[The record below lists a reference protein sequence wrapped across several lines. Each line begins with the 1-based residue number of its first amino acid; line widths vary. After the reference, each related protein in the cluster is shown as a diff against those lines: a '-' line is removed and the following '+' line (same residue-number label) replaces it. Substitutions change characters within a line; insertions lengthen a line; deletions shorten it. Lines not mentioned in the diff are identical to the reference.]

1 MPRVKA
7 LIWDYFSI
15 CEDSDRF
22 ACCTVC
28 KDRVSRGG
36 SSVKSFNTTNL
47 IDHLKKKH
55 SGDYTD
61 YEEKKRIRELKE
73 KEKRKEQTAFRQLT
87 MIEAETKV
95 KVWDINDPHAMRI
108 HKLIGE
114 MIATD
119 NQPFSV
125 VHDTGFS
132 RLIKALE
139 PRYVLPSRKYFSETI
154 VPDIKDKVNAKLA
167 EMLVDVPYLSLTTD
181 IWSSSSAQES
191 LISLTAHWVTQEF
204 NRVSAVL
211 HAHRFEGSHTGEYIC
226 EKLEDMLKNW
236 GINKTRV
243 HLIIHDN
250 ASNMKKASREAQLPS
265 MGCFAHTLQLVVNEG
280 VLSQRAVIDI
290 LAISRKIVGHFKHST
305 LAYHRLNEIQDKL
318 SMDKHRLVQD
328 EPTRW
333 NSTLY
338 MLQSIYTQKMALAAY
353 TTEYDSISMLTTHQ
367 LELVRKIIAVLEP
380 VEEITKL
387 ISTDTA
393 SASVLIPLLRALEK
407 SLSKHH
413 DDSGIQTMK
422 SEMLSSLKRRFADV
436 EEHKELIIATTM
448 DPRYKD
454 KFFSNS
460 TTKVFVKQLVV
471 DICTEMTESS
481 DGPPNKR
488 QHLDDSTAITTPN
501 SANTSK
507 VWECMAEIL
516 EDSGELTDHPSVVG
530 EIEGMVNNYLKE
542 PLISYQ
548 VGNPYLWWNN
558 NRQRYPMLAKVASRY
573 LSAPPTSVSSERV
586 FSGAGN
592 IYDDHRCRLNA
603 DKAEMLLVIK
613 YNLKVVGYKY

>member
-7 LIWDYFSI
+7 VIWDFFTVS
-15 CEDSDRF
+15 EDSDKF
-22 ACCTVC
+22 ASCSIC
-28 KDRVSRGG
+28 KDLVSRGG
-36 SSVKSFNTTNL
+36 SCVKNFNTTNL
-47 IDHLKKKH
+47 IDHP
-55 SGDYTD
+55 GDYVD
-61 YEEKKRIRELKE
+61 YEEKKKIRDLKE
-73 KEKRKEQTAFRQLT
+73 MEKKKERTAFRQLT
-87 MIEAETKV
+87 MLEAETKV

-108 HKLIGE
+108 HKLVGE

-125 VHDTGFS
+125 VHDTGFN
-132 RLIKALE
+132 RLIKTLE
-139 PRYVLPSRKYFSETI
+139 PRYVLPSRKYFSESI
-154 VPDIKDKVNAKLA
+154 VSDIKEKINAKLA
-167 EMLVDVPYLSLTTD
+167 EMLIGVPYVSLTTD

-191 LISLTAHWVTQEF
+191 LISLTAHWVTADF

-211 HAHRFEGSHTGEYIC
+211 HAHRFDGSHTGEYIC
-226 EKLEDMLKNW
+226 KKLEGMLKNW
-236 GINKTRV
+236 GISKTRV

-250 ASNMKKASREAQLPS
+250 TSNMMKASREAGLPS

-333 NSTLY
+333 NSSLY

-353 TTEYDSISMLTTHQ
+353 ATEYDSINMLTTHQ

-387 ISTDTA
+387 ISTDAA

-422 SEMLSSLKRRFADV
+422 SEMLSSLKRRYADV
-436 EEHKELIIATTM
+436 EEREELIIATTM

-454 KFFSNS
+454 KFFSKP
-460 TTKVFVKQLVV
+460 TTKVFVKKLVV
-471 DICTEMTESS
+471 DRCTEISESND
-481 DGPPNKR
+481 DGPLNKR
-488 QHLDDSTAITTPN
+488 QHLDDTDNTA
-501 SANTSK
+501 ANTSK

-516 EDSGELTDHPSVVG
+516 EDSGELTDDLSVVG
-530 EIEGMVNNYLKE
+530 EIEGMVNTYLKE

-548 VGNPYLWWNN
+548 VGNPFMWWHENG
-558 NRQRYPMLAKVASRY
+558 QRYPLLTKIARRY
-573 LSAPPTSVSSERV
+573 LSSPPTSVSSERV

-592 IYDDHRCRLNA
+592 IYNDHRCRLTA
-603 DKAEMLLVIK
+603 EKAEMLLTIK
-613 YNLKVVGYKY
+613 YNLKLVGYKY

>member
-7 LIWDYFSI
+7 VVWDYFNI
-15 CEDSDRF
+15 NDESDKF
-22 ACCTVC
+22 ASCAVC

-36 SSVKSFNTTNL
+36 SCVKSFNTTNL

-55 SGDYTD
+55 PGDYTD
-61 YEEKKRIRELKE
+61 YEEKKKIRELKQ

-87 MIEAETKV
+87 MIEAEAKV

-108 HKLIGE
+108 HKLVGE

-125 VHDTGFS
+125 VQDTGFN
-132 RLIKALE
+132 RLIKTLE
-139 PRYVLPSRKYFSETI
+139 PRYVLPSRKYFSESI
-154 VPDIKDKVNAKLA
+154 VPDIKEKINAKLA

-191 LISLTAHWVTQEF
+191 LISLTAHWVTAEF
-204 NRVSAVL
+204 NRVAAVL
-211 HAHRFEGSHTGEYIC
+211 HAHKFEGSHTGEYIC

-236 GINKTRV
+236 GISKARV

-250 ASNMKKASREAQLPS
+250 ASNMMKGSREAKLPS

-318 SMDKHRLVQD
+318 SMDNHRLVQD

-338 MLQSIYTQKMALAAY
+338 MLQSIYKQKMALAAY
-353 TTEYDSISMLTTHQ
+353 ATEYDSISMLTTYQ

-387 ISTDTA
+387 ISTDAA

-422 SEMLSSLKRRFADV
+422 SEMLSSLKRRHADV
-436 EEHKELIIATTM
+436 EEHEELIIATTM

-454 KFFSNS
+454 KFFSKP
-460 TTKVFVKQLVV
+460 TTKLLVKKLL
-471 DICTEMTESS
+471 IERCTEITESTA
-481 DGPPNKR
+481 DGPPTKR
-488 QHLDDSTAITTPN
+488 QHLDDDHDVTA
-501 SANTSK
+501 ANTSK

-516 EDSGELTDHPSVVG
+516 EDSGELTDDVSVVG
-530 EIEGMVNNYLKE
+530 EIEGMVNTYLKE

-548 VGNPYLWWNN
+548 VGNPYVWWRDNG
-558 NRQRYPMLAKVASRY
+558 QRYPVLTKVARRY

-592 IYDDHRCRLNA
+592 IYDDHRCRLTA
-603 DKAEMLLVIK
+603 EKAEMLLTIK
-613 YNLKVVGYKY
+613 YNLKLVGYKY